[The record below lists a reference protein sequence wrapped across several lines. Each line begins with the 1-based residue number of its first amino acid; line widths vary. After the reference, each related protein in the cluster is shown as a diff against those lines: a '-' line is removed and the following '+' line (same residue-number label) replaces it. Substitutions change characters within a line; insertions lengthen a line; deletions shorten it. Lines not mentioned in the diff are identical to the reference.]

1 VTEQPPHRVIRAD
14 FHAVIHADF
23 QNADAQGRVRLN
35 TAGAL
40 AAIASLGIELEPDM
54 RVLLIDGEELT
65 AVGTVMW
72 SEAEKIWVAEVDW
85 DDAVK
90 ASTP

>member
-1 VTEQPPHRVIRAD
+1 MIRAD
-14 FHAVIHADF
+14 FHPVIRADF

-35 TAGAL
+35 TADAL
-40 AAIASLGIELEPDM
+40 ADIASLGIELEPDM

-65 AVGTVMW
+65 VVGRVMW
-72 SEAEKIWVAEVDW
+72 SKAEKIWVAEVDW
-85 DDAVK
+85 DDAVE